1 MNNLL
6 PEKPL
11 LFYPSLARKLGS
23 DEALLLFQLTEQAS
37 IGGIQDKFSVTSMT
51 LSQPQWRSLA
61 DFWDAQRQMAAANS
75 LARQGVL
82 EIQTGQAGTVTIR
95 LKPVVESVQTPTD
108 SDFQPSRPVSVPP
121 AMQTSRQDR
130 MNERPDAGAAST
142 TSSSTTS
149 SSTAPA
155 STTVAD
161 PGLQTLPVFE
171 RPPPRQQ
178 PQPQANLARQKGPAP
193 TFGGSL
199 GWRRQKDEL
208 QDIFEQHEERN
219 QRLQSMH
226 LGWQPSEAF
235 HELLP
240 RHAISAAF
248 AADCLDEFVLYW
260 LDKDRR
266 ESNWDQKYLAW
277 VKREWVK
284 KQTRD
289 AREQRYEQERN
300 STGINNENTQRDTRD
315 KRKRVTAA
323 IMDLK
328 DTDW

>member
-1 MNNLL
+1 MLFVMTNLL

-61 DFWDAQRQMAAANS
+61 DFWDAQRQMNAANS

-82 EIQTGQAGTVTIR
+82 EIQTGQAGTVTLR
-95 LKPVVESVQTPTD
+95 LKPVVEPAQTASE
-108 SDFQPSRPVSVPP
+108 SDIQPPVAPVAPV
-121 AMQTSRQDR
+121 MQTSRQER
-130 MNERPDAGAAST
+130 MNDRLHPRENAVVA
-142 TSSSTTS
+142 TSSD
-149 SSTAPA
+149 PA
-155 STTVAD
+155 
-161 PGLQTLPVFE
+161 LQTLPVFE

-178 PQPQANLARQKGPAP
+178 PQAHSQTNLARQKGPAP

-208 QDIFEQHEERN
+208 QNIFEQHEERN

>member
-1 MNNLL
+1 MTNLL

-37 IGGIQDKFSVTSMT
+37 IGGIQDKSSVTSMT

-61 DFWDAQRQMAAANS
+61 DFWDAQRQMDAANS
-75 LARQGVL
+75 LARQGVM
-82 EIQTGQAGTVTIR
+82 EIQIGQAGTVTIR
-95 LKPVVESVQTPTD
+95 LKPVVEPGRAVSE
-108 SDFQPSRPVSVPP
+108 SDTQSSHPAPVTQAV
-121 AMQTSRQDR
+121 QTSRQER
-130 MNERPDAGAAST
+130 MNERLHTREAIVPAKAAE
-142 TSSSTTS
+142 
-149 SSTAPA
+149 
-155 STTVAD
+155 

-178 PQPQANLARQKGPAP
+178 PQASGQTNLARQKGPAP

-240 RHAISAAF
+240 RHAIPAAF